1 VPGLCKL
8 RDELVVLVSENHDA
22 QRARQILDPI
32 TATFPQPGSLAGR
45 TTLTTTQVL
54 ALRLA
59 SNGRG
64 ILKASTRRS
73 IMDKQHVKGAAD
85 QVSGK
90 LKEQVGK
97 LTGDTS
103 REIGGKAQNI
113 KGKVEEKV
121 GDLKDD
127 KRAADRDA
135 LRDEGRNEQLR
146 RDEP

>member
-1 VPGLCKL
+1 
-8 RDELVVLVSENHDA
+8 
-22 QRARQILDPI
+22 
-32 TATFPQPGSLAGR
+32 
-45 TTLTTTQVL
+45 
-54 ALRLA
+54 
-59 SNGRG
+59 
-64 ILKASTRRS
+64 
-73 IMDKQHVKGAAD
+73 MDKQHVKGAAD

-127 KRAADRDA
+127 ARDADRRENAREVEDDA
-135 LRDEGRNEQLR
+135 KR
-146 RDEP
+146 P